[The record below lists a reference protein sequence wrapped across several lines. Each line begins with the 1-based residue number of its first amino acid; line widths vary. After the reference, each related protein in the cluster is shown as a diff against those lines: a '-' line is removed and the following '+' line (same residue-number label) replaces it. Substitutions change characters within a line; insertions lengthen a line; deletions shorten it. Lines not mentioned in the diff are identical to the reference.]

1 MEKLP
6 RQVYTTEFRQQA
18 VELITRDHLSMAE
31 ASRRLSISPKT
42 FAHWVRWA
50 KEGRSPEA
58 GAGTPRRAVTAE
70 EAELS
75 RLRRENAEL
84 RMERDILKK
93 SLAYFAPESLRG
105 TR

>member
-6 RQVYTTEFRQQA
+6 RQSYTTEFRRQA
-18 VELITRDHLSMAE
+18 VEVVTREGLSIAE
-31 ASRRLSISPKT
+31 ASRRLSLSPKT
-42 FAHWVRWA
+42 LTNWVRSA
-50 KEGRSPEA
+50 RGGESPSPSA
-58 GAGTPRRAVTAE
+58 PRREVTEA

-93 SLAYFAPESLRG
+93 ASAYFAQELLRA

>member
-6 RQVYTTEFRQQA
+6 RQSYTTEFRQQA
-18 VELITRDHLSMAE
+18 VEMVARDGLSIAE
-31 ASRRLSISPKT
+31 TSRRLSLSPKT
-42 FAHWVRWA
+42 LTNWVRRA
-50 KEGRSPEA
+50 KRGDSPE
-58 GAGTPRRAVTAE
+58 TAAPGRE
-70 EAELS
+70 ITDVEAELS

-93 SLAYFAPESLRG
+93 SAAYFAGESLRG

>member
-6 RQVYTTEFRQQA
+6 RQVYTAESRRQA
-18 VELITRDHLSMAE
+18 VELVTREGLRLAE
-31 ASRRLSISPKT
+31 ASRRLSLSPKKLT
-42 FAHWVRWA
+42 NWVRRA
-50 KEGRSPEA
+50 KNGGSPD
-58 GAGTPRRAVTAE
+58 GDGVTPRREVTQQ

-84 RMERDILKK
+84 RMERDIIKK
-93 SLAYFAPESLRG
+93 SAAYFASESWRG